1 MCIRRVQLQECR
13 FFSPI
18 PDGQSQPL
26 VRALQAPMTLHVQRI
41 SGSLLAKPEP
51 QLGGLS
57 GVWSGFA
64 Q

>member
-1 MCIRRVQLQECR
+1 
-13 FFSPI
+13 
-18 PDGQSQPL
+18 
-26 VRALQAPMTLHVQRI
+26 MTLHVQRI

-64 Q
+64 MKHGEHIVV